1 MARNPRKDQ
10 AFVRPVRRIVVGLSV
25 FLLLALF
32 LIWRI
37 DNPRVER
44 LRAAVIDSVVPSF
57 DWALTPMTGLSRFF
71 ANISSYQN
79 LYAQNQELRREVQKL
94 RGWRETALQLEQ
106 EYARLLELNK
116 VHLSERVTFVTALVI
131 ADSGSPFR
139 KSVLI
144 NVGEQDGV
152 LDGWAAI
159 DALGLVGRISG
170 VGNSTARVVLLTDT
184 SSRVP
189 VTLEPS
195 GQRAILS
202 GDNTAMPALD
212 LIERRDEVRAGDRVV
227 TSGDGGVLENDL
239 TVGRIVRAPDGRLR
253 VDLAADYTRLEFL
266 RILRGRVQARPEGV
280 GNIVLPD
287 PALAP
292 PSDAPAPP
300 PATEGQDG

>member
-10 AFVRPVRRIVVGLSV
+10 AFVRPVRRIVVGLLV
-25 FLLLALF
+25 VLLLALF

-44 LRAAVIDSVVPSF
+44 IRASVVDAVVPSF

-71 ANISSYQN
+71 GNISSYQN

-106 EYARLLELNK
+106 EYARLLELNN
-116 VHLSERVTFVTALVI
+116 VHLSERATFVTALVI

-144 NVGEQDGV
+144 NVGAQDGV

-170 VGNSTARVVLLTDT
+170 VGASTARIVLLSDT

-195 GQRAILS
+195 GQRAILT
-202 GDNTAMPALD
+202 GDNTALPVLD

-227 TSGDGGVLENDL
+227 TSGDGGVLESGL
-239 TVGRIVRAPDGRLR
+239 TVGRVVRAPDGRLR
-253 VDLAADYTRLEFL
+253 VNLAADYTRLEFL
-266 RILRGRVQARPEGV
+266 RILRGRVQARPDGV

-287 PALAP
+287 PALAAP
-292 PSDAPAPP
+292 EDLPAPP
-300 PATEGQDG
+300 LSEEGGDG